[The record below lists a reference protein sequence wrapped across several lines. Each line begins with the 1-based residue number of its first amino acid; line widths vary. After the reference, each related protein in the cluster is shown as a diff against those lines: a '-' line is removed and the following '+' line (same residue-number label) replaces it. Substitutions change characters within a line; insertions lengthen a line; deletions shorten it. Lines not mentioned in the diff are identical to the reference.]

1 MPESPPDTPSIAPNR
16 RAALKLGGVA
26 AIAALARSALL
37 PEVASAQENAT
48 QPRNKV
54 LTPEQWNKT
63 PWVPAQ
69 KGNFDLDDLA
79 ENNLATMKITNNLL
93 GAKTY
98 IPMIT
103 RGLLGPQGKGG
114 AVFYGHVGMWT
125 WQLQEVDPAEF
136 PDAPEGSIVQRAMYT
151 GMILDPQTYE
161 PVETVYN
168 HVLDR
173 DVRVEDSL
181 SAESY
186 VFHPKGGGESVD
198 REGFME
204 DDETSKERVRP
215 MARFGDD
222 ICLFLD
228 GIFSNEG
235 PHQPRMDTSTWTMDY
250 ADLMLPDRQLRP
262 VDYNFAGLL
271 RAWER
276 SWTGFAK
283 PDETQMLWNV
293 KGTKMHDLD
302 DIPEIINRTLLAK
315 YPDRV

>member
-1 MPESPPDTPSIAPNR
+1 MSSDPTEAGVQSPTR
-16 RAALKLGGVA
+16 RNAMKLGGLVA
-26 AIAALARSALL
+26 LGALAKMQIL
-37 PEVASAQENAT
+37 PEPAQAQNRT
-48 QPRNKV
+48 QPRDKY
-54 LTPEQWNKT
+54 LAPELWNKT
-63 PWVPAQ
+63 PWIPEK
-69 KGNFDLDDLA
+69 KGNFDLSKRSD
-79 ENNLATMKITNNLL
+79 NNLATMKITNNLV
-93 GAKTY
+93 GEKTY

-103 RGLLGPQGKGG
+103 RALLGPQGKGG
-114 AVFYGHVGMWT
+114 AAFYGHVGMWT
-125 WQLQEVDPAEF
+125 WQLQELDPEEY
-136 PDAPEGSIVQRAMYT
+136 PDAPAGSMVQRAMYT
-151 GMILDPQTYE
+151 GMILDPRSYE

-173 DVRVEDSL
+173 HVKVEDSL

-186 VFHPKGGGESVD
+186 VFYPQGGGESVD

-204 DDETSKERVRP
+204 DDETAKARLRP

-228 GIFSNEG
+228 GIFSSEG

-276 SWTGFAK
+276 DWTGFSK

-293 KGTKMHDLD
+293 KGTKIHDLD
-302 DIPEIINRTLLAK
+302 DMPEIINRTLLSK
-315 YPDRV
+315 YPDRI

>member
-1 MPESPPDTPSIAPNR
+1 MSNDGADPSDNQANR
-16 RAALKLGGVA
+16 RTVLKLGGVA
-26 AIAALARSALL
+26 ALAAMAKSAML
-37 PEVASAQENAT
+37 PETANAQNRT
-48 QPRNKV
+48 QPRKQY
-54 LTPEQWNKT
+54 LEPELWDKS
-63 PWVPAQ
+63 PWIPEQ
-69 KGNFDLDDLA
+69 KGNFNLSKPS
-79 ENNLATMKITNNLL
+79 ENHLATMKITNNLV
-93 GAKTY
+93 GERTY

-103 RGLLGPQGKGG
+103 RALLGPQGKGG
-114 AVFYGHVGMWT
+114 AAFYGHVGMWI
-125 WQLQEVDPAEF
+125 WQLQEPDPEEF
-136 PDAPEGSIVQRAMYT
+136 PDAQPGSLVQRAMYT
-151 GMILDPQTYE
+151 GMILDPKTYE

-181 SAESY
+181 SAETY
-186 VFHPKGGGESVD
+186 IFNPRGGGEAVD

-204 DDETSKERVRP
+204 DEETANARLRP

-228 GIFSNEG
+228 GIFSSEG

-250 ADLMLPDRQLRP
+250 ADLMMPDRQLRP
-262 VDYNFAGLL
+262 VDYNFAGLM

-293 KGTKMHDLD
+293 KGTKIHDLD
-302 DIPEIINRTLLAK
+302 DMPEIIKRTLLAK
-315 YPDRV
+315 YPDRI